1 MLLGEVPAM
10 QAEGRQDPT
19 AAGGIGLG
27 AAPCCCHL
35 PHLVPLPCWGQCI
48 TLKWKTHRSAS
59 ECGTELGDARV
70 NGRRLWVPG
79 GPGSSL
85 GSHKG
90 LFLLQNWNCWCG
102 MGSVAHW
109 NSWEQL
115 SLNWGHI
122 LKTWDLSC
130 GPHGLCTALSAP
142 VSTLS
147 IASPGLEISF
157 PKILCET

>member
-109 NSWEQL
+109 NSWDTAQPEL
-115 SLNWGHI
+115 
-122 LKTWDLSC
+122 
-130 GPHGLCTALSAP
+130 GPHPQNLGSLLWSPWALHCF
-142 VSTLS
+142 VSPCLHLIHCFS
-147 IASPGLEISF
+147 RPGDFIPQNPL
-157 PKILCET
+157 